1 MNGKSITSYHTF
13 IMPSNL
19 RFSIAASPSDTLPIS
34 TRPQTIAAPPP
45 AKKQKMSLRQTYLL
59 ANKARGKMTVEASRG
74 DHDLRLLVGHANFLD
89 GLIADLAEAEREQES
104 WFNHSVRSA
113 VKASAAAPK
122 HVQWADHIPEEAVED
137 DEDEDEDEEDED
149 EDQDEQ
155 MEYSGVEPES
165 DEDYI
170 RRTAAVVPPPRRRSP
185 QIPTV
190 TATEVSEDMEIDE
203 DYEDDLALTRTPSHP
218 PELMHESDSDSDDDL
233 MPPSPPQP
241 NIPLD
246 VFSEKQRQ
254 AIATTSFY
262 QSIPDA
268 SDTAVA
274 SLPPSEQASFFD
286 EGFYLPQ
293 RQPHTAIVGT
303 Y

>member
-1 MNGKSITSYHTF
+1 
-13 IMPSNL
+13 MPSNL
-19 RFSIAASPSDTLPIS
+19 RFSIVASPFDTLPTSII
-34 TRPQTIAAPPP
+34 RPQTIAAPPP

-59 ANKARGKMTVEASRG
+59 ANTARGKMTMEASRG

-89 GLIADLAEAEREQES
+89 SLIADLAQAEREQES

-113 VKASAAAPK
+113 AKESAGPK
-122 HVQWADHIPEEAVED
+122 HVQWADRIPEEAVED
-137 DEDEDEDEEDED
+137 DEDSDEEED
-149 EDQDEQ
+149 DR
-155 MEYSGVEPES
+155 MELSGAES
-165 DEDYI
+165 DSDEEYI
-170 RRTAAVVPPPRRRSP
+170 HPTAPVVPPPRRRSP
-185 QIPTV
+185 PIPTV

-203 DYEDDLALTRTPSHP
+203 DYEDDLVLTRTPSHP

-268 SDTAVA
+268 SQTAVA

-293 RQPHTAIVGT
+293 RQPHTALVGA